1 MTTLLLVGR
10 AHPRFH
16 EKMKGRFELLELP
29 DPRPENVT
37 PDMAARVEGV
47 TTFNHMPAGLM
58 DALPNLKIVANFGV
72 GYDGVDAD
80 HAARKGIIVSNT
92 PDVLDEE
99 VADTT
104 IGLLLNTLRLLPQ
117 AENYLR
123 AGRWAKEGAF
133 RLSPLTLRGRHIGM
147 YGMGRIGAQIARRLE
162 AFNVEISYHTRTRR
176 DDVVYPY
183 LLSLK
188 ALAQAVDTLVCIVP
202 KTPETRQTVNSEILA
217 ALGPSGVL
225 INVDSVTGGA
235 PQPYTS
241 AYVASKYAVRAL
253 SSCLRMELQLER
265 ERDIHVCNVMP
276 AAIDTPLFQ
285 HAANYTGR
293 TPKALDPVYSPL
305 KVARAIEAL
314 ILKPRAEVVVG
325 KAALLVLANARMAPR
340 TYERTMAR
348 YVERNHLQDRPARA
362 TRGNLF
368 ATIEPKATV
377 GGWREPSTIT
387 SKVRRGAWP
396 AAFAG
401 AAVLTALALAAAKR
415 RVSRME
421 ELND

>member
-1 MTTLLLVGR
+1 MERSLDGMVVVVTGASSGIGR
-10 AHPRFH
+10 ATAIELASSGATVVVTSRDAVALDEVVRECEAAGGRAVALPADVTREEEVEAVGQLALSRF
-16 EKMKGRFELLELP
+16 GRMDVWINDAAVALFAKFEDAPSDVYRRVIET
-29 DPRPENVT
+29 NFFGYVHG
-37 PDMAARVEGV
+37 ARV
-47 TTFNHMPAGLM
+47 
-58 DALPNLKIVANFGV
+58 ALKHF
-72 GYDGVDAD
+72 
-80 HAARKGIIVSNT
+80 K
-92 PDVLDEE
+92 
-99 VADTT
+99 
-104 IGLLLNTLRLLPQ
+104 Q
-117 AENYLR
+117 AHR
-123 AGRWAKEGAF
+123 
-133 RLSPLTLRGRHIGM
+133 
-147 YGMGRIGAQIARRLE
+147 
-162 AFNVEISYHTRTRR
+162 
-176 DDVVYPY
+176 
-183 LLSLK
+183 
-188 ALAQAVDTLVCIVP
+188 
-202 KTPETRQTVNSEILA
+202 
-217 ALGPSGVL
+217 GVL